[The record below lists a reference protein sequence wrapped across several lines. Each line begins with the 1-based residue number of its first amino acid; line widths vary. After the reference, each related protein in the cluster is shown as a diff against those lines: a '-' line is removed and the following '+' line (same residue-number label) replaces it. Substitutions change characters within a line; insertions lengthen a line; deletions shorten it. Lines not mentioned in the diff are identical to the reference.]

1 MREQNP
7 YSPTI
12 APVADGEPRP
22 LWSVMIPTYNC
33 ASYLRET
40 LASVLAQDP
49 GPDVMQIAVVDD
61 HSTQDDPGAV
71 VEELGRG
78 RVEFYRQPHN
88 VGIIKNFQTT
98 LELSRGKLIHQL
110 HGDDLVRD
118 GFYQKL
124 QRAFLENP
132 EIGAAFCRHIIMDE
146 HSHWQHISVLEQ
158 QESGVLPSSWLDLI
172 AGFQRIQTPS
182 IVVRREVYE
191 KLGGFDYRL
200 AITEDWEMWV
210 RIATNY
216 PIGYEVEPLAIYR
229 KHSNSISNTNVKNGK
244 YSEQMR
250 KAVKVFL
257 TYLPKEKADKLYKVA
272 MQNCAFNTLEIAES
286 ILAEGDMH
294 STINL
299 ILEAL
304 KCSRS
309 FRVIRSAGRLIL
321 LDGTVWLWQR
331 VQTAVDSQRSKSI
344 ENTGALTN
352 SDGSKK

>member
-1 MREQNP
+1 MSEQHPNR
-7 YSPTI
+7 PTI
-12 APVADGEPRP
+12 PPVADSVPRP

-33 ASYLRET
+33 AEYLRQT

-49 GPDVMQIAVVDD
+49 GPDVMQITVVDD
-61 HSTQDDPGAV
+61 HSTLDDPAAV

-88 VGIIKNFQTT
+88 VGIVKNFKTT

-124 QRAFLENP
+124 QRAFIENP
-132 EIGAAFCRHIIMDE
+132 EIGAAFCRHLVMDE
-146 HSHWQHISVLEQ
+146 HSHWQHISPLEQ
-158 QESGVLPSSWLDLI
+158 QESGVLPSSWLDLL

-200 AITEDWEMWV
+200 AIAEDWEMWV
-210 RIATNY
+210 RIAANY
-216 PIGYEVEPLAIYR
+216 PVWYEVEPLAMYR
-229 KHSNSISNTNVKNGK
+229 KHSSSISNRNVKNGK
-244 YSEQMR
+244 YLQQMR

-272 MQNCAFNTLEIAES
+272 MQNCAFNALEIAES
-286 ILAEGDMH
+286 ILAEGDMR

-299 ILEAL
+299 IVEAL

-309 FRVIRSAGRLIL
+309 FRVVRSAGRLIL
-321 LDGTVWLWQR
+321 LDGTVWLWKR
-331 VQTAVDSQRSKSI
+331 VQTAVDSQRSKSR
-344 ENTGALTN
+344 ETTGALTN
-352 SDGSKK
+352 SDCSKE

>member
-1 MREQNP
+1 MSEQHPNR
-7 YSPTI
+7 PTI
-12 APVADGEPRP
+12 PPVADSVPRP

-33 ASYLRET
+33 AEYLRQT

-49 GPDVMQIAVVDD
+49 GPDVMQITVVDD
-61 HSTQDDPGAV
+61 HSTLDDPAAV

-78 RVEFYRQPHN
+78 RVEFYRQAHN
-88 VGIIKNFQTT
+88 VGIVKNFKTT

-124 QRAFLENP
+124 QRAFMENP
-132 EIGAAFCRHIIMDE
+132 EIGAAFCRHIIIDE
-146 HSHWQHISVLEQ
+146 HSHWQHISELEQ
-158 QESGVLPSSWLDLI
+158 QENGVLPNSWLDLI

-200 AITEDWEMWV
+200 PTGCEDWEMWV
-210 RIATNY
+210 RIAANY
-216 PIGYEVEPLAIYR
+216 PIWYEVEPLAMYR
-229 KHSNSISNTNVKNGK
+229 KHPGSITKTNVKNGK
-244 YSEQMR
+244 YVQQLRDSA
-250 KAVKVFL
+250 KIFL
-257 TYLPKEKADKLYKVA
+257 TYLPKQNAEKFYKKT
-272 MQNCAFNTLEIAES
+272 MQNCAFHALEIADS

-299 ILEAL
+299 IREAL

-309 FRVIRSAGRLIL
+309 FRVVRSAGRLIL
-321 LDGTVWLWQR
+321 LTEQYGFGRGYKHQ
-331 VQTAVDSQRSKSI
+331 
-344 ENTGALTN
+344 
-352 SDGSKK
+352 

>member
-1 MREQNP
+1 MPKLLFIPHNPSIMRVQHP
-7 YSPTI
+7 YRPTI
-12 APVADGEPRP
+12 PPVADGEPRP
-22 LWSVMIPTYNC
+22 LWSVIIPIYNS

-49 GPDVMQIAVVDD
+49 SPDVMQIAVVDD
-61 HSTQDDPGAV
+61 HSTQDDAAAV

-78 RVEFYRQPHN
+78 RVEFYRQPQN
-88 VGIIKNFQTT
+88 VGLVKNFQTT

-124 QRAFLENP
+124 QRAFMENP
-132 EIGAAFCRHIIMDE
+132 EIGAAFCRHIIIDE
-146 HSHWQHISVLEQ
+146 HSHWQHISELEQ

-182 IVVRREVYE
+182 IIVRREVYE

-200 AITEDWEMWV
+200 ATNAEDWEMWL
-210 RIATNY
+210 RIAANY
-216 PIGYEVEPLAIYR
+216 PIWYEVEPLAMYR
-229 KHSNSISNTNVKNGK
+229 QHSGSITKTNVKNGK
-244 YSEQMR
+244 YVQQLRDSA
-250 KAVKVFL
+250 KIFL
-257 TYLPKEKADKLYKVA
+257 TYLPKENAEKISKKTL
-272 MQNCAFNTLEIAES
+272 QNCAFYALEIADL

-299 ILEAL
+299 IREAL

-309 FRVIRSAGRLIL
+309 FRVVRSAGRLIL
-321 LDGTVWLWQR
+321 LTEQYGFGRGYKHQ
-331 VQTAVDSQRSKSI
+331 
-344 ENTGALTN
+344 
-352 SDGSKK
+352 

>member
-1 MREQNP
+1 MSEQHPNR
-7 YSPTI
+7 PTI
-12 APVADGEPRP
+12 PPVADSVPRP

-33 ASYLRET
+33 AEYLRET

-49 GPDVMQIAVVDD
+49 GPDVMQITVVDD
-61 HSTQDDPGAV
+61 HSTLDDPAAV

-88 VGIIKNFQTT
+88 VGIVKNFKTT

-110 HGDDLVRD
+110 HGDDLVGD

-124 QRAFLENP
+124 QRAFMENP
-132 EIGAAFCRHIIMDE
+132 EIGAAFCRHIIIDE
-146 HSHWQHISVLEQ
+146 HSHWQHISELEQ
-158 QESGVLPSSWLDLI
+158 QENGVLPNSWLDLI

-200 AITEDWEMWV
+200 PTGCEDWEMWV
-210 RIATNY
+210 RIAANY
-216 PIGYEVEPLAIYR
+216 PIWYEVEPLAMYR
-229 KHSNSISNTNVKNGK
+229 KHPGSITKTNVKNGK
-244 YSEQMR
+244 YVQQLRDSA
-250 KAVKVFL
+250 KIFL
-257 TYLPKEKADKLYKVA
+257 TYLPKQNAEKFYKKT
-272 MQNCAFNTLEIAES
+272 MQNCAFHALEIADS

-299 ILEAL
+299 IREAL

-309 FRVIRSAGRLIL
+309 FRVVRSAGRLIL
-321 LDGTVWLWQR
+321 LTEQYGFGRGYKHQ
-331 VQTAVDSQRSKSI
+331 
-344 ENTGALTN
+344 
-352 SDGSKK
+352 